1 MKVIAISHAKCNDGL
16 AAAKVLQ
23 QYCKMSNTHD
33 DLPNK
38 DVYLMN
44 HSGRLYQD
52 LESQGFFENLKDA
65 RKLYVLDFSLNKEVL
80 FKILNDYPNLKV
92 IEIDHHKTA
101 FERDQETKIIIRQ
114 LDKLNRYDRYLDQR
128 MSCAVLT
135 FIYLHWDTL
144 IHQFDGMKDDE
155 LDLYLSWYIP
165 SWLLYI
171 QDRDL
176 WKWAY
181 KSRSEPFCYMF
192 MNRIRCLEDFEKYPF
207 TTISR
212 MEELTNSFVQSG
224 TVALEIL
231 KSQVNELMNNTFKI
245 SYDLD
250 GVEYIGEAVNVNDY
264 FTSDIGNQIA
274 HKEGNN
280 FALTFSYNGEYWKC
294 GLRSR
299 AGVDVSRLAAH
310 FGGGGHAQASGFSW
324 RNNINDLLTLFK
336 DSE

>member
-38 DVYLMN
+38 DIYLMN

-101 FERDQETKIIIRQ
+101 FERDEETMSIIKQ
-114 LDKLNRYDRYLDQR
+114 LDRQNRYESYLDQR
-128 MSCAVLT
+128 MSGAVLT
-135 FIYLHWDTL
+135 YIFLHWPNL
-144 IHQFDGMKDDE
+144 INRFENINEDE
-155 LDLYLSWYIP
+155 LYHHLSRYVP

-171 QDRDL
+171 QDRDI

-181 KSRSEPFCYMF
+181 KTRSEPFCYMF
-192 MNRIRCLEDFEKYPF
+192 MNRIRSLEDFDKYPF
-207 TTISR
+207 MNLSKTG
-212 MEELTNSFVQSG
+212 ELTQMFIESG
-224 TVALEIL
+224 LIALEVL
-231 KSQVNELMNNTFKI
+231 KSQINELMDNTFKI
-245 SYDLD
+245 CYNLD

-264 FTSDIGNQIA
+264 FTSDIGNKIA
-274 HKEGNN
+274 YKEGNN
-280 FALTFSYNGEYWKC
+280 FALVFNYNGEYWKC

-299 AGVDVSRLAAH
+299 EGVDISRLATQ

-324 RNNINDLLTLFK
+324 RGDIDELLRQFK
-336 DSE
+336 G

>member
-16 AAAKVLQ
+16 AAARVLQ
-23 QYCKMSNTHD
+23 NHCKVSRLTD

-38 DVYLMN
+38 DIYLMK
-44 HSGRLYQD
+44 HTGRLYQD
-52 LESQGFFENLKDA
+52 LEEMGFFENLKDA
-65 RKLYVLDFSLNKEVL
+65 QKLYVLDFCLNKEV
-80 FKILNDYPNLKV
+80 FQRILNGYPNLEV

-101 FERDQETKIIIRQ
+101 FERDQETMDLIKQ
-114 LDKLNRYDRYLDQR
+114 LDRQNRYECYLDQR
-128 MSCAVLT
+128 MSGAVLT
-135 FIYLHWDTL
+135 YIFLHWPNL
-144 IHQFDGMKDDE
+144 IDRFKNINDDE
-155 LDLYLSWYIP
+155 LHHHLSRYVP

-176 WKWAY
+176 WKWVY

-192 MNRIRCLEDFEKYPF
+192 MNRIRCLEDFDKYPF
-207 TTISR
+207 MTLSKN
-212 MEELTNSFVQSG
+212 EELTNEFVESG

-274 HKEGNN
+274 HKDGNN
-280 FALTFSYNGEYWKC
+280 FALTFSYNGKYWKC

-299 AGVDVSRLAAH
+299 AGIDVSRLAAH

-324 RNNINDLLTLFK
+324 RDDIDELLRKFK
-336 DSE
+336 V